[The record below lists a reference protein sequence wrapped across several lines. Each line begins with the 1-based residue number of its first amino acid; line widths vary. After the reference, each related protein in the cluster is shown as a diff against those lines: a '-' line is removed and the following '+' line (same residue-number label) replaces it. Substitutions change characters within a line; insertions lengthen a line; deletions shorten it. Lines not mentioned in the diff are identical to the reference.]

1 MNFTSFSLTLGVA
14 SYIYVIAFEAF
25 GFLDLGVDI
34 LIILSML
41 LTYPITLYLIFKF
54 YRPIKNKAFIVFGLI
69 FQSLALMLLMIVYV
83 DEGKNTSIIALASP
97 ILSQVGLVFVTVS
110 ALPDMIKS
118 TKEELVEIEKGILT
132 DRVCSVVYAGYY
144 IGKIAIIV
152 FTFVLRQIMSF
163 EIGVVTAGMGIL
175 LYAAVYEYFGHGV
188 RNFKDNKVED
198 FVGEISLKGEIDM
211 SEYLIVK

>member
-1 MNFTSFSLTLGVA
+1 MNFTSFSITLGVA
-14 SYIYVIAFEAF
+14 SYIYIIAFQTF
-25 GFLDLGVDI
+25 GFLNLGIDI

-41 LTYPITLYLIFKF
+41 LTYPISLYLVYK
-54 YRPIKNKAFIVFGLI
+54 YLRPIKNKAFIVFGLI

-83 DEGKNTSIIALASP
+83 DEGKNSSIIALASP

-118 TKEELVEIEKGILT
+118 TKEELVDIEKGILT

-144 IGKIAIIV
+144 IGKIVIIV
-152 FTFVLRQIMSF
+152 FTYILRELMSF

-175 LYAAVYEYFGHGV
+175 LYAAVYEYYGHGV
-188 RNFKDNKVED
+188 RNFKENKVED